1 MGRSGVGHSVEER
14 VSDCLERAVSDDRLV
29 GGVVLVEKHGEVIET
44 AAGFA
49 DREAGRKMTA
59 DAIFRYSSLTKPIVA
74 TATMTLVERGALQ
87 LDDPVT
93 RWLPAFRPKLSNGD
107 EPRIDVRHLLTHTAG
122 LTYSML
128 QPEGGT
134 YEKAGVS
141 DGLDRS
147 GLSMREELE
156 RLARVPLI
164 YPPGTAW
171 GYSVAYDV
179 LGEVIARA
187 AGATLP
193 EVVAASVTRPL
204 GMRDTAF
211 SVVDPARL
219 AVPYVSGKPPR
230 MMTDPDVVP
239 FAPGT
244 AGIRFSP
251 SRIFDADS
259 FASGGGGMAGTA
271 RDFLTLL
278 TALQSDRAP
287 ILKPTTVRQM
297 MSNQIGALRL
307 TAFQQPALGFGFGG
321 AVLMD
326 SALAGTPQATG
337 TWQWGGVYGHHWYV
351 DPVNRVT
358 VIAMTNTA
366 LEGMVG
372 GFVGELMAAVYDG

>member
-1 MGRSGVGHSVEER
+1 VEER

-134 YEKAGVS
+134 YEKAAVS

-358 VIAMTNTA
+358 VVAMTNTA